1 MRKSFIAIFLMPILL
16 VGCGSSNKPK
26 AMQVVSTAEVTT
38 SVAAVPT
45 QIEVAITPEVGNSE
59 NEEKVGCGSSNKP
72 KAMQV
77 VSTAEVTTSVAAV
90 PTQIEVAIT
99 PEVGNSENEE
109 KEPVIVTEVT
119 AKAISRTDIK
129 LNWKSDVDNKVK
141 NYLIMRKEVVAEDA
155 EWIQIGTVENN
166 SGEEILAYEDKLN
179 SDKPI
184 QYEYR
189 IDVEV
194 SDANKYEAI
203 LSEEILT
210 ENNSGEEILAYE
222 DKLNSDKPIQYEYRI
237 DVEVSDANKYEAIL
251 SEEILTSN
259 IILCIDPG
267 HFAGRNT
274 VTADGV
280 DYCEGDFTLE
290 IGKELKS
297 ILEKQY
303 GVTVRMTRDTG
314 TITIGDY
321 TDGDLD
327 YHNISLRGESANGCN
342 MFISLHTN
350 ANEENANGYG
360 TDSQPIDINKPFV
373 IVNAIGIQDETTM
386 KIANMVGKNLVQAS
400 YELGIAKE
408 DKFEQAEGELKEW
421 NNEWNDSLEQK
432 SSVCKRTE
440 NGEDYYGV
448 LRGATAVDVP
458 GMIIEHGH
466 HTVVETRK
474 AAQAG
479 TLKEAWAQADAKGI
493 VEGLG
498 LKNKEEIL
506 VRKML
511 L

>member
-16 VGCGSSNKPK
+16 
-26 AMQVVSTAEVTT
+26 
-38 SVAAVPT
+38 
-45 QIEVAITPEVGNSE
+45 
-59 NEEKVGCGSSNKP
+59 VGCGSSNKP

-155 EWIQIGTVENN
+155 EWIQIGTV
-166 SGEEILAYEDKLN
+166 
-179 SDKPI
+179 
-184 QYEYR
+184 
-189 IDVEV
+189 
-194 SDANKYEAI
+194 
-203 LSEEILT
+203 